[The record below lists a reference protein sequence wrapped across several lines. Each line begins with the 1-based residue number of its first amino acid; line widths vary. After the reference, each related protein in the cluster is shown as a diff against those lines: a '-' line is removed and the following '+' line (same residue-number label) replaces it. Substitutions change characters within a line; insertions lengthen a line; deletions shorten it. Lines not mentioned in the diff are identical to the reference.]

1 MEGLPAARP
10 MGGLPGGARMRSR
23 RPSKLTD
30 KGLRAKRQGDAD
42 AAAARAAGGGAK
54 KSEENGYMN
63 Q

>member
-30 KGLRAKRQGDAD
+30 KGLRAKWQGDAD

-54 KSEENGYMN
+54 KSE
-63 Q
+63 